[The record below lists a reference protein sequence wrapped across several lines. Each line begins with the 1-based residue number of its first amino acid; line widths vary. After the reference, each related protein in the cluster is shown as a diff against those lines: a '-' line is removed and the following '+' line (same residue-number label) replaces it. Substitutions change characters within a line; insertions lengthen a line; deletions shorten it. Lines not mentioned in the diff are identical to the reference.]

1 MMRVRL
7 TKTGEK
13 ADRTTAFNALKKIL
27 ATIFSEYKYEFWAA
41 ALFVILSSA
50 AGMFGAV
57 FLQILI
63 DTYIIPLIGTESPDF
78 TPLFIALGIMA
89 AIYIVGVV
97 SVWAFNRLMVI
108 ISQGV
113 QKTIRDRLFNHMQ
126 KLPLKFFHENSH
138 GDLMSRFTNDVDSL
152 RNLLAEGLPQV
163 FSAVLI
169 VVLTLGA
176 MIVLSP
182 ILATVVII
190 TIGLNLGVTAVVG
203 NKSAKYFKE
212 QQEAL
217 GKLNGHVEEMVTNQ
231 QVVKIFNRE
240 SQSFDKFAELNNDF
254 EKNSFLANCYANM
267 FLPIMLNLGS
277 LQYVAI
283 AITGGILA
291 ATGAAVTLGTIAAF
305 LQLSRTL
312 YLPLGSLA
320 MQINAVVMA
329 LAGAARIY
337 KIMDEEEE
345 QDEGYIVQTEKN
357 GKLFWETNRLIPE
370 NQGQIESPIEI
381 KGEIEIKNLNFGYK
395 DDLVLKNISLE
406 IKPGEKLAIVGST
419 GAGKT
424 TITNLINR
432 FYDIKSGNI
441 FYDGIDINHIQKSHL
456 RNSIGMVLQDTEL
469 FTTTVME
476 NIRYGNLNAAD
487 EEVEKAAKLANAH
500 SFIELLPE
508 GYNTVLEKAGAN
520 LSQGQRQ
527 LLSIARA
534 YAANPPVMILDEATG
549 SIDTR
554 TEAIIQKSMD
564 SIMEGRT
571 VFVIAHRLSTVKNAG
586 VIIVLENGEII
597 EQGSHRELMEQQGR
611 YYNMY
616 KGGLSFD
623 EF

>member
-1 MMRVRL
+1 
-7 TKTGEK
+7 
-13 ADRTTAFNALKKIL
+13 
-27 ATIFSEYKYEFWAA
+27 
-41 ALFVILSSA
+41 
-50 AGMFGAV
+50 
-57 FLQILI
+57 
-63 DTYIIPLIGTESPDF
+63 
-78 TPLFIALGIMA
+78 
-89 AIYIVGVV
+89 
-97 SVWAFNRLMVI
+97 
-108 ISQGV
+108 
-113 QKTIRDRLFNHMQ
+113 
-126 KLPLKFFHENSH
+126 
-138 GDLMSRFTNDVDSL
+138 
-152 RNLLAEGLPQV
+152 
-163 FSAVLI
+163 
-169 VVLTLGA
+169 
-176 MIVLSP
+176 
-182 ILATVVII
+182 
-190 TIGLNLGVTAVVG
+190 
-203 NKSAKYFKE
+203 
-212 QQEAL
+212 
-217 GKLNGHVEEMVTNQ
+217 
-231 QVVKIFNRE
+231 
-240 SQSFDKFAELNNDF
+240 
-254 EKNSFLANCYANM
+254 
-267 FLPIMLNLGS
+267 
-277 LQYVAI
+277 
-283 AITGGILA
+283 
-291 ATGAAVTLGTIAAF
+291 
-305 LQLSRTL
+305 
-312 YLPLGSLA
+312 LPLGSLA